1 MESESRQVHVVAS
14 AASVQHIT
22 DVLQLL
28 GMSKHHPPGWPIIIE
43 RVEASVPEQHWDIAS
58 GLIDPMPVEP
68 CRDRSPVDLSIQI
81 ASGD

>member
-1 MESESRQVHVVAS
+1 
-14 AASVQHIT
+14 
-22 DVLQLL
+22 
-28 GMSKHHPPGWPIIIE
+28 MSKHHPPGWPIIIE

-58 GLIDPMPVEP
+58 GLIDLMPVEP